1 MQRRVSEPLI
11 NRKQEEIRIERML
24 GRMLLLIT
32 YVIYVLS
39 SSSLLREV
47 IPVEAKHLFF
57 LIVATLSVLIK
68 SKQSLISIG
77 VAFPIA
83 FIYLFGGLW
92 LYAGMV
98 LVFAMSLPLI
108 WAGISSLIS
117 GPNKWYLIILLFIA
131 LVPAVLSLPVMIDEG
146 LFDDTTYGRP
156 RMLLGYF
163 HPKEAATA
171 FAIPMLLMMIPRK
184 SLSIFYALFLCS
196 FLWIVGSRNIA
207 LLFIF
212 AWLLYWHT
220 RFVLS
225 FFLAITPVLMLWFF
239 LTKDWFY
246 ELDNLLSLRL
256 SVWQDLFLLGHDL
269 RGLDIESGDRFG
281 ADNFFVEAFVI
292 SGPIAF
298 LGAILWIPF
307 VGLILKI
314 KNASKLSK
322 VALVLLVFNATF
334 DSGIASTGNILHVF
348 LWSIM
353 LSSLFENSQS
363 NIKIK
368 SN

>member
-39 SSSLLREV
+39 SSSVLREV

-77 VAFPIA
+77 VAIPIA
-83 FIYLFGGLW
+83 LVYLFGGLW
-92 LYAGMV
+92 LYAAMV

-108 WAGISSLIS
+108 WAGISCLIS
-117 GPNKWYLIILLFIA
+117 GPNKWYLIILFFIA

-171 FAIPMLLMMIPRK
+171 FAIPMLLMLISRK

-207 LLFIF
+207 LLFII

-220 RFVLS
+220 RFVLT

-314 KNASKLSK
+314 KNASKWSK

-353 LSSLFENSQS
+353 LSSLFENPQL

-368 SN
+368 YH

>member
-11 NRKQEEIRIERML
+11 NRKQEEIRIDRIL

-39 SSSLLREV
+39 SSSVLREV

-57 LIVATLSVLIK
+57 LIVAILSVLI
-68 SKQSLISIG
+68 SPKQSLISIG

-83 FIYLFGGLW
+83 LVYLFGGLW
-92 LYAGMV
+92 LYALMV

-117 GPNKWYLIILLFIA
+117 DPNKWYLVVFSFIA
-131 LVPAVLSLPVMIDEG
+131 FVPAVLSLPVMIDEG

-163 HPKEAATA
+163 HPKEAAAA

-225 FFLAITPVLMLWFF
+225 FLLAITLALMLSIF
-239 LTKDWFY
+239 LTEDWFY
-246 ELDNLLSLRL
+246 ELDKILSLRL
-256 SVWQDLFLLGHDL
+256 SVWQDLFLHGHDL
-269 RGLDIESGDRFG
+269 SGLDIESGDRFG

-307 VGLILKI
+307 LGLILKI
-314 KNASKLSK
+314 NNASKWSK
-322 VALVLLVFNATF
+322 VALTLLIFNATF

-353 LSSLFENSQS
+353 LSSLFEDAQFTVKN
-363 NIKIK
+363 K
-368 SN
+368 SH

>member
-11 NRKQEEIRIERML
+11 NRKQEEIRVERML

-39 SSSLLREV
+39 SSSVLREV

-77 VAFPIA
+77 VAIPIA
-83 FIYLFGGLW
+83 LVYLFGGLW
-92 LYAGMV
+92 LYAAMV

-108 WAGISSLIS
+108 WAGISCLIS
-117 GPNKWYLIILLFIA
+117 GPNKWYLIILFFIA

-146 LFDDTTYGRP
+146 LFDDSTYGRP

-171 FAIPMLLMMIPRK
+171 FAIPMLLMLISRK
-184 SLSIFYALFLCS
+184 SFSIFYALFLCL

-207 LLFIF
+207 LLFII

-220 RFVLS
+220 RFVLT

-314 KNASKLSK
+314 KNSSKWSK

-353 LSSLFENSQS
+353 LSSLFENPRL

-368 SN
+368 YH

>member
-1 MQRRVSEPLI
+1 MQRRVSELLI
-11 NRKQEEIRIERML
+11 NRKQEEIRIERLL
-24 GRMLLLIT
+24 GRMLLIIT

-39 SSSLLREV
+39 SSSVLREV

-57 LIVATLSVLIK
+57 LIVAALSALIK
-68 SKQSLISIG
+68 SKQSLISVG

-83 FIYLFGGLW
+83 LVYLFGGLW
-92 LYAGMV
+92 LYAAMV
-98 LVFAMSLPLI
+98 LVFAMSVPLI
-108 WAGISSLIS
+108 WEGISSLIS
-117 GPNKWYLIILLFIA
+117 CTNKWYLIILLFIS
-131 LVPAVLSLPVMIDEG
+131 LIPAVLSLPVLIDEG
-146 LFDDTTYGRP
+146 LFDAGTYGRP

-171 FAIPMLLMMIPRK
+171 FAIPMLIMMISRK
-184 SLSIFYALFLCS
+184 SLSIFYALSLCT

-207 LLFIF
+207 LLLIL

-225 FFLAITPVLMLWFF
+225 FVLAITPLLMLWLF
-239 LTKDWFY
+239 LIEDWFY
-246 ELDNLLSLRL
+246 ALDNLLSLRL
-256 SVWQDLFLLGHDL
+256 SVWQDLFLLGQDL

-298 LGAILWIPF
+298 LGAILWVLF

-314 KNASKLSK
+314 KNAPKWSI

-353 LSSLFENSQS
+353 LSPLFIKSQP
-363 NIKIK
+363 NIK
-368 SN
+368 